1 MNLEKLKKLLES
13 GAITQ
18 EEFDEM
24 AKMYQPETDEKDEE
38 GEDTEEDGEED
49 DHEEEEQLDRNA
61 QIAKEVQRQVDRIAN
76 KLGNENK
83 RLKDQL
89 NDERRKHLSAA
100 ELKKLE
106 IEEKEK
112 ELLEKEQELL
122 TKSNRMY
129 AVKALKKAK
138 LDDGSEETLELLDL
152 VSGDSED
159 AIDSKVAA
167 LQKYV
172 QSLVG
177 KKVDDIFKKNGRTPG
192 KGTEGGGVKNP
203 YKTGNL
209 TEQMKLEMEDPE
221 LAAKL
226 KASAGA

>member
-24 AKMYQPETDEKDEE
+24 AKMRQSEADEKDEE
-38 GEDTEEDGEED
+38 GEDAEEDE

-106 IEEKEK
+106 IEEKER

-129 AVKALKKAK
+129 AIKALKKAK

-177 KKVDDIFKKNGRTPG
+177 KKVDDIFKQNGRTPG
-192 KGTEGGGVKNP
+192 KGTP
-203 YKTGNL
+203 
-209 TEQMKLEMEDPE
+209 
-221 LAAKL
+221 
-226 KASAGA
+226 SS